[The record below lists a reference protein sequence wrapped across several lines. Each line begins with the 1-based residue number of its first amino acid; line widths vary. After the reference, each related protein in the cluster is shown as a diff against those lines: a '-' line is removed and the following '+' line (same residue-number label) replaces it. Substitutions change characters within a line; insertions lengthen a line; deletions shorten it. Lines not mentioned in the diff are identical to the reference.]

1 MSGGEDCTIRSVDE
15 SGYREFAGTAG
26 EDGCRLTALWGA
38 RTTGFCGIF
47 SAFSLKGSLR
57 VARLPVA
64 DGRPSFPSISG
75 LFPAAARMERA
86 VRDLF
91 GMDPEGLSDPR
102 PWLDHGT
109 WAKSPPVSEAEVH
122 ESSGALGEYR
132 FVPVEGEGVHEIPVG
147 PVHAGVIEPGHFRFQ
162 VVGEKVLRM
171 EERLGFV
178 HKGIDALY
186 RGASWEKGVRLS
198 GRVSGDTT
206 VGHAMAFSE
215 AMEAALEISP
225 PPRALWLRALFLERE
240 RIANHLGD
248 LGALANDAG
257 LAFGLSQFL
266 RLKEMFF
273 RQNRDHFGHRL
284 LMDLAV
290 PGGVSR
296 DLGPASGEALIR
308 SGRALESEVRILE
321 NLYEEHGGLQDRF
334 LGTGILTPETA
345 RRIGLTG
352 VVGRASGQA
361 TDLRADRKRSPYDIL
376 DPSPAL
382 EQAGDVRARVSVR
395 FFELRESLRLERLI
409 LEGLP
414 GGPVAVDPPDG
425 MSGREGIGWVDGW
438 RGEILCWV
446 RLGSGRTLEGAH
458 SHDPSWS
465 LWPALELAV
474 PGNLVADFPL
484 INKSFNPSYSGHDV

>member
-1 MSGGEDCTIRSVDE
+1 MTGDDGCSIRSVDE
-15 SGYREFAGTAG
+15 GGYREFAKTAG
-26 EDGCRLTALWGA
+26 EDGYRLAALWGA
-38 RTTGFCGIF
+38 RTSGFCGVF
-47 SAFSLKGSLR
+47 SAFSREGSLR
-57 VARLPVA
+57 VARLPVT
-64 DGRPSFPSISG
+64 DGRRSFPSISG
-75 LFPAAARMERA
+75 LFPSAVRMERA

-102 PWLDHGT
+102 PWLDHGV
-109 WAKSPPVSEAEVH
+109 WDARPPL
-122 ESSGALGEYR
+122 SGEQATQRTGGHPEYR

-171 EERLGFV
+171 EERLGYV

-186 RGASWEKGVRLS
+186 RGASWEKGSRLS

-215 AMEAALEISP
+215 AMESALGIAP
-225 PPRALWLRALFLERE
+225 PPRAIWLRALILERE
-240 RIANHLGD
+240 RIANHMGD

-257 LAFGLSQFL
+257 LAFGLSQFS
-266 RLKEMFF
+266 RLKEMYF
-273 RQNRDHFGHRL
+273 RQNRDLFGHRL

-296 DLGPASGEALIR
+296 DLGPEGGVALIR
-308 SGRALESEVRILE
+308 AGRVLESEVRILE

-334 LGTGILTPETA
+334 LGTGILPPEA
-345 RRIGLTG
+345 AGRLGLTG

-361 TDLRADRKRSPYDIL
+361 CDLRVVRKRHPYDIL

-382 EQAGDVRARVSVR
+382 EQTGDVRARVSVR

-409 LEGLP
+409 LEGMP
-414 GGPVAVDPPDG
+414 GGPVAVDLPDG
-425 MSGREGIGWVDGW
+425 TTGREGIGWADGW

-446 RLGSGRTLEGAH
+446 RLGPERTLEGGH
-458 SHDPSWS
+458 SHDPSWI

-484 INKSFNPSYSGHDV
+484 INKSFNPSYSGHDT